1 MPLPPNAHQ
10 FTRPIDPAD
19 IEVFTVNLKKGL
31 DADAILTPT
40 EAVDTYTLTLLP
52 EAVAAG
58 LIIATDDGRETTLIG
73 TQLRF
78 WLKVDP
84 AMQNDAIFDGGGQSL
99 GLELTIETN
108 SNPPRR
114 KQRTLSVQ
122 VANQ

>member
-31 DADAILTPT
+31 DPDAFLAPN
-40 EAVDTYTLTLLP
+40 ESVDTYTLTLLP

-58 LIIATDDGRETTLIG
+58 LIIVTDDGYETTLTG

-84 AMQNDAIFDGGGQSL
+84 AMQDNAIFDGAGQTL
-99 GLELTIETN
+99 GLELTVETN
-108 SNPPRR
+108 QMRR

>member
-31 DADAILTPT
+31 DTDAFLMPN
-40 EAVDTYTLTLLP
+40 ESVDTYTLTLLP

-58 LIIATDDGRETTLIG
+58 LIIVTDDGYETTLTG

-84 AMQNDAIFDGGGQSL
+84 SMQDEPIFDGGGQTL
-99 GLELTIETN
+99 GLELTVETN
-108 SNPPRR
+108 QMRR